1 MLLCPI
7 ILTIVLASSYI
18 YIDDETEGNKGSVTD
33 EEKEQEEGLNAAEL
47 IALDTPASAFV
58 NASTLI
64 ETLYIYNDTISALLV
79 ALDLEEIQLAD

>member
-1 MLLCPI
+1 MSDNI
-7 ILTIVLASSYI
+7 DDSTSYI

-58 NASTLI
+58 DASTLI